1 MLALIA
7 TQTPTPAEE
16 AADRDPGFLTL
27 AISLIRAARHHLNY
41 AFACHC
47 DLMAKAGGPE
57 PL

>member
-7 TQTPTPAEE
+7 TRTPTPAEE
-16 AADRDPGFLTL
+16 VADRDPGFVTL
-27 AISLIRAARHHLNY
+27 AISMIRVMRRQLNY

-47 DLMAKAGGPE
+47 ELMAKAGGPE